1 MIGWCN
7 HQNKIQQRWWHQS
20 YFGCGQL
27 KVLKVQFQLEFNIWL
42 DGIVRDGT
50 KNVLKS
56 VFFVPTLSIAKFSLG
71 SREQP
76 LSWKMVEIVSEF
88 GQAVLSTREMAIIQ
102 NSSESSFVSRKFE
115 IYIFDNGFWFRLL
128 IFIYLITRWVDK
140 TLIFLI
146 FRVWLRKSILRIP
159 SFEILP
165 NIDLE
170 NTYRFNIR

>member
-1 MIGWCN
+1 
-7 HQNKIQQRWWHQS
+7 
-20 YFGCGQL
+20 
-27 KVLKVQFQLEFNIWL
+27 
-42 DGIVRDGT
+42 
-50 KNVLKS
+50 
-56 VFFVPTLSIAKFSLG
+56 
-71 SREQP
+71 
-76 LSWKMVEIVSEF
+76 MVEIVSQF
-88 GQAVLSTREMAIIQ
+88 GQAVLSTREMPIIQ

-165 NIDLE
+165 NIVSVTVKVQYPITSLE
-170 NTYRFNIR
+170 GHMIVLT